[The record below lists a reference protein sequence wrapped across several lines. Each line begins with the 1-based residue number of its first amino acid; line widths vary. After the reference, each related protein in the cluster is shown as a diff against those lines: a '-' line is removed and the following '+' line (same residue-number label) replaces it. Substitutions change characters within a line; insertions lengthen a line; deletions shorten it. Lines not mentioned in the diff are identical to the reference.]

1 MNLSSGIL
9 GLVVAAL
16 SLLSGLQG
24 LRNFER
30 FLAGQQLAAAPSPV
44 LTVLGASAV
53 LVLGSWLCIALL
65 RHRWAR
71 LSLILA
77 WSGAALLMAV
87 LFHLNHA
94 AYAAPCRGQAAVHEP
109 LNRRCTELQQRGR
122 L

>member
-1 MNLSSGIL
+1 MQLSNGIL
-9 GLVVAAL
+9 GVSVAAVSL
-16 SLLSGLQG
+16 SSEFEGF
-24 LRNFER
+24 RRFER
-30 FLAGQQLAAAPSPV
+30 FLAVQQLAAAPSPV

-65 RHRWAR
+65 RHRSAR

-77 WSGAALLMAV
+77 WCGAALLLAI
-87 LFHLNHA
+87 LGHLNHA
-94 AYAAPCRGQAAVHEP
+94 AYAAPCRGQAAVQAP